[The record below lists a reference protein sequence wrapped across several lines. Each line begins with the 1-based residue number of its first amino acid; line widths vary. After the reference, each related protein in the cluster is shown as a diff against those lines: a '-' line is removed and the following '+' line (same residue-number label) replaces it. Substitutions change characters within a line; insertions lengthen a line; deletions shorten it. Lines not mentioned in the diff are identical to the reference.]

1 MKALVLT
8 STEGPPSAQVL
19 ETESPAPR
27 AGEVR
32 VAMRAAAL
40 NHRELWISRGQYP
53 GMKLPTGLGCDGA
66 GVVESVGE
74 GVERSWVGQE
84 VVLYPGLNWGQDPR
98 LPGREFALLGM
109 PGPGTIA
116 EFVTIPAQNAMPKP
130 RHLSFE
136 EAAATPLA
144 ALTAWRGLTTKG
156 GLGKGDKV
164 LITGAGGGVAAAAL
178 SITVALGALVFVTSS
193 SAETLE
199 RCKGLGAQGGFN
211 YSDPEWRKAVGRVTG
226 GIDVVLDGAPATS
239 LPNYI
244 RALNP
249 GARVVIYGSTGGQQ
263 IPLSASDLF
272 LRNVQVIGTNV
283 GNPQELIA
291 VLAFMEQHALR
302 PQIDARFSLAEAQRA
317 LLHLDQGHRFGKV
330 VISIP

>member
-8 STEGPPSAQVL
+8 STDGPPSANVL
-19 ETESPAPR
+19 ETVSPTPQ

-32 VAMRAAAL
+32 VALRAAAL

-74 GVERSWVGQE
+74 GVERSLVGQE

-116 EFVTIPAQNAMPKP
+116 EFATISAQNVMPKP

-136 EAAATPLA
+136 EAAAAPLA
-144 ALTAWRGLTTKG
+144 VLTAWRGLTTKG

-178 SITVALGALVFVTSS
+178 SIAVAMGALVFVTSS

-226 GIDVVLDGAPATS
+226 GVDVVFDGAPATS

-263 IPLSASDLF
+263 IPLSAPDLF

-283 GNPQELIA
+283 GNPREFIA
-291 VLAFMEQHALR
+291 VLAFMDQHALR
-302 PQIDARFSLAEAQRA
+302 PQIDACFSLADAQRA

>member
-8 STEGPPSAQVL
+8 GTDGPQSAKIL
-19 ETESPAPR
+19 EAESLAPEV
-27 AGEVR
+27 GEVR

-53 GMKLPTGLGCDGA
+53 GMQLPTGLGCDGS

-74 GVERSWVGQE
+74 GVERSWIGRE

-98 LPGREFALLGM
+98 LPGRNFGLLGM

-116 EFVTIPAQNAMPKP
+116 ELATVPAENVIPKP
-130 RHLSFE
+130 KHLSFE

-156 GLGKGDKV
+156 GLGKEDKV

-178 SITVALGALVFVTSS
+178 SIAVAMGAVVFVTSS
-193 SAETLE
+193 SEQTLE
-199 RCKGLGAQGGFN
+199 RCKALGAQGGFN

-226 GIDVVLDGAPATS
+226 GLDLVFDGAPATS
-239 LPNYI
+239 LANYI
-244 RALNP
+244 RVLNP
-249 GARVVIYGSTGGQQ
+249 GARVVIYGSTGGPQV
-263 IPLSASDLF
+263 PLSAPDLF
-272 LRNVQVIGTNV
+272 LRNLQVIGTNV
-283 GNPQELIA
+283 GNLQELVA
-291 VLAFMEQHALR
+291 VLEFMEQHALR
-302 PQIDARFSLAEAQRA
+302 PPIDARFPLADAQQA
-317 LLHLDQGHRFGKV
+317 LLHLDRGHRFGKV